1 MKRIFINALSAHQ
14 GGGQTYLLNLF
25 RCRPSGDYK
34 IYLLVHKKNRHLFE
48 PFKADGFE
56 LVENELGSGNI
67 VQRVFFE
74 KFFLP
79 KLLKQL
85 AIDVYY
91 APGGIMNITVPSGC
105 KSVVAFRNML
115 PFQKESIA
123 KYPLFSYMRFRN
135 TLLRSVFLQ
144 SFRKADNVIFISEYA
159 QRVIR
164 QFIPNIT
171 GKSTIIYHGL
181 NEKFIYSDDEA
192 HTQSAFP
199 YHGYYLY
206 VSTLDV
212 YKSQLELIES
222 WKILSKQHGFTKPL
236 LLVGPKD
243 SYYGQLVIEK
253 IRELE
258 LDNLVIYV
266 GNVTYDD
273 LPRYYHHADAI
284 IYASV
289 CENCPNILLES
300 MASQK
305 MIYCSDHQPMPEF
318 GQDGV
323 VYFDPQN
330 PSQLVELVLRYDG
343 DTQANAAYGEKA
355 FERVQKYSWI
365 KTAQETFAYLGAL

>member
-25 RCRPSGDYK
+25 SNKPSGDYK

-48 PFKADGFE
+48 PFSADDFE
-56 LVENELGSGNI
+56 LLENDLGSGNI
-67 VQRVFFE
+67 LQRVLFE

-85 AIDVYY
+85 GIDVYY

-123 KYPLFSYMRFRN
+123 KYPFFSYMRFRN
-135 TLLRSVFLQ
+135 TLLRNVFLQ
-144 SFRKADNVIFISEYA
+144 SFRKADKIIFISEYA
-159 QRVIR
+159 QQVIR
-164 QFIPNIT
+164 RFIPGIT
-171 GKSTIIYHGL
+171 EKSTIIYHGL
-181 NEKFIYSDDEA
+181 NEKFIYSNDTA
-192 HTQSAFP
+192 HTKSPFP
-199 YHGYYLY
+199 SHGYYLY

-222 WKILSKQHGFTKPL
+222 WKILSKEHGFTKPL

-266 GNVTYDD
+266 GNVAYDE

-284 IYASV
+284 VYASV

-300 MASQK
+300 MASRK
-305 MIYCSDHQPMPEF
+305 MIYCSSHQPMPEF

-330 PSQLVELVLRYDG
+330 PSQLVELILKYDS
-343 DTQANAAYGEKA
+343 DVQFQDAYGEKA
-355 FERVQKYSWI
+355 LTQVRKYHWA
-365 KTAQETFAYLGAL
+365 KTAQETFNYLEAI

>member
-34 IYLLVHKKNRHLFE
+34 TYLLVHKKNRHLFE

-56 LVENELGSGNI
+56 LVENGLGSGNI
-67 VQRVFFE
+67 VQRVLFE

-123 KYPLFSYMRFRN
+123 KYPLLSYMRFRN

-159 QRVIR
+159 QQVIR
-164 QFIPNIT
+164 QFIPDIT
-171 GKSTIIYHGL
+171 EKSTIIYHGL

-192 HTQSAFP
+192 HTQSAFS
-199 YHGYYLY
+199 YHRYYLY

-222 WKILSKQHGFTKPL
+222 WNILSKQHGFTKPL

-253 IRELE
+253 IRELG

-266 GNVTYDD
+266 GNVAYNE

-355 FERVQKYSWI
+355 FECVQKYSWI
-365 KTAQETFAYLGAL
+365 KTAQETFSYLGAL

>member
-1 MKRIFINALSAHQ
+1 MKKIFINALSAHQ

-25 RCRPSGDYK
+25 HNRPSGDYK
-34 IYLLVHKKNRHLFE
+34 IFLLVHKKNRHLFE
-48 PFKADGFE
+48 TFTAENFE

-67 VQRVFFE
+67 VQRVLFE

-85 AIDVYY
+85 NIDIYY
-91 APGGIMNITVPSGC
+91 APGGIMNIAVPSNC

-123 KYPLFSYMRFRN
+123 KYPFLSYMRFRN
-135 TLLRSVFLQ
+135 TLLRYVFLQ
-144 SFRKADNVIFISEYA
+144 SFQKADNVIFISKYA
-159 QRVIR
+159 QQVIQR
-164 QFIPNIT
+164 FIPDISK
-171 GKSTIIYHGL
+171 KSTVIYHGL
-181 NEKFIYSDDEA
+181 NENFIYSADTV
-192 HTQSAFP
+192 HTDSSFA
-199 YHGYYLY
+199 YHDYYLY

-222 WKILSKQHGFTKPL
+222 WKILSKKHGFTKPL

-243 SYYGQLVIEK
+243 SYYGELVIEK
-253 IRELE
+253 IKEYD
-258 LDNLVIYV
+258 LDHLVIYI
-266 GNVTYDD
+266 GNVAYDE
-273 LPRYYHHADAI
+273 LPRYYHHANAI

-323 VYFDPQN
+323 VYFDPQK
-330 PSQLVELVLRYDG
+330 PSELVKLILRYDG
-343 DTQANAAYGEKA
+343 DTESNTIYGKKA
-355 FERVQKYSWI
+355 IVEAQKFDWT
-365 KTAQETFAYLGAL
+365 KTAEETFAYMLG

>member
-1 MKRIFINALSAHQ
+1 MKNIFINALSAHQ

-48 PFKADGFE
+48 QLQADDFE
-56 LVENELGSGNI
+56 LVENNLGSGNI
-67 VQRVFFE
+67 VQRVLFE

-79 KLLKQL
+79 KLLKQF

-91 APGGIMNITVPSGC
+91 APGGIMNITVPLGC
-105 KSVVAFRNML
+105 TSVVAFRNML

-123 KYPLFSYMRFRN
+123 KYPLLSYMRFRN

-144 SFRKADNVIFISEYA
+144 SFRKADKVIFISEYA
-159 QRVIR
+159 QKVIR
-164 QFIPNIT
+164 QFIPKIVE
-171 GKSTIIYHGL
+171 KSTIIYHGL
-181 NEKFIYSDDEA
+181 NEKFIYSSDQH
-192 HTQSAFP
+192 HTNTAFP

-222 WKILSKQHGFTKPL
+222 WKILTQKYGFKKPL

-243 SYYGQLVIEK
+243 SYYGELVLEK
-253 IRELE
+253 IREYHLQE
-258 LDNLVIYV
+258 SVIYV
-266 GNVTYDD
+266 GNVPYDD
-273 LPRYYHHADAI
+273 LHRYYHHADAI

-300 MASQK
+300 MASRK
-305 MIYCSDHQPMPEF
+305 MIYCSSHQPMPEF

-330 PSQLVELVLRYDG
+330 PSQLVKMVLCYDG
-343 DTQANAAYGEKA
+343 DTQANVAYGEKA
-355 FERVQKYSWI
+355 FECVQKYSWI
-365 KTAQETFAYLGAL
+365 KTAQETFTYLGAL